1 MMRYHPL
8 TEKPWLCTAAHR
20 ELEPCAALS
29 GAVRCFW
36 GGENGAGE
44 APERIIPDTC
54 ADLIYRV
61 DETTGVVNGIF
72 CGVSD
77 LCAFSGFQGTPGH
90 RYTTFGI
97 RFYAWSACF
106 FAEDSLRGSCNV
118 CENPEI
124 RFGWLDVP
132 LRRALPRLHTL
143 EARAELAQ
151 RLLLAHP
158 ARKVTLLP
166 GVVGSIIDQR
176 GTQPVTALARA
187 HFLSTRQLERLCAEY
202 IGLSPKK
209 LSELIRYQMIWQELQ
224 YRPCTAQELVERYG
238 FADQAHLLREFK
250 RYHGENLSHFFKTT
264 GEKGA
269 ILTGKR

>member
-1 MMRYHPL
+1 MMRYRPL
-8 TEKPWLCTAAHR
+8 TEKPWLCSAAHR
-20 ELEPCAALS
+20 ELEPCPALC
-29 GAVRCFW
+29 GVVRCFW

-54 ADLIYRV
+54 ADLIYHV
-61 DETTGVVNGIF
+61 DETTGEVTGVF

-77 LCAFSGFQGTPGH
+77 LCGSGNFQGTPGH
-90 RYTTFGI
+90 LYTTFGI
-97 RFYAWSACF
+97 RFYAWTACL
-106 FAEDSLRGSCNV
+106 FAEDSLRGSCNL
-118 CENPEI
+118 CENPAI
-124 RFGWLDVP
+124 RFGWLDAP

-143 EARAELAQ
+143 EARAEMAQ
-151 RLLLAHP
+151 RLLLTHP
-158 ARKVTLLP
+158 LRKAELLF

-176 GTQPVTALARA
+176 GTQPVTALAQT
-187 HFLSTRQLERLCAEY
+187 HFLSTRQLERLCAEH

-224 YRPCTAQELVERYG
+224 YRPCTVQELVERYG

-264 GEKGA
+264 PKKAG
-269 ILTGKR
+269 ILISRR